1 MENYLRQQIKETL
14 KSFNGVGSMVIAR
27 HKNLTLFCARN
38 SSEIKSRNLLRDN
51 FYFIIDSW
59 DLTGFTDL
67 HVSQPSLENDLN
79 FQAKAYSEFMNI
91 VDNLN

>member
-1 MENYLRQQIKETL
+1 MENHLRQQIKENL
-14 KSFNGVGSMVIAR
+14 KSFKGVGSMVIAR

-59 DLTGFTDL
+59 NLTGFTDL
-67 HVSQPSLENDLN
+67 YVSEPSLENDLN
-79 FQAKAYSEFMNI
+79 FQAKSYVEFMER
-91 VDNLN
+91 VDNAS